1 MILWLLST
9 NSLFVWLLLLGISY
23 DVDGL
28 RFAPNKPKEIF
39 RENILLRDFRFRD
52 MMLDIEVMG
61 TGSKV
66 TKFLV
71 DDVEREQHKGSY
83 FIESTLRGKHTV
95 TIAVEE
101 EEVTS

>member
-1 MILWLLST
+1 M
-9 NSLFVWLLLLGISY
+9 FGISY

-39 RENILLRDFRFRD
+39 RENILLRDFKFRD

-71 DDVEREQHKGSY
+71 DDTESEQHKGSY
-83 FIESTLRGKHTV
+83 FIENTLRGRHTV
-95 TIAVEE
+95 TVVLEE